1 MDGQNFCKEPKLS
14 GFALAVLI
22 CFELSLTMKNLLG
35 KGGKEVVWEQICCYS
50 RVGISSAGVSVDGV
64 TEGESDVTEE

>member
-1 MDGQNFCKEPKLS
+1 
-14 GFALAVLI
+14 
-22 CFELSLTMKNLLG
+22 MKNLLG